1 MRIQFNG
8 RAAVSKTVDE
18 GSTPS
23 VRTICSVAQSAERRN
38 ASLSQV
44 TGSNPV
50 GVLKK
55 QEMEVRCKPQKISK
69 QKSNKQRQIFA
80 RMVSLLIHH
89 QMLLKGYFRVQFPS
103 EACCYFLSFFR
114 FSLIIKI
121 LPDSLKELA
130 TCGCSSTARTSV
142 FQTGYVSSILITR
155 SKIYSYNPSVNKRQ
169 AYLGFPFLTQIRK
182 TNATYFWD

>member
-1 MRIQFNG
+1 MQGWF
-8 RAAVSKTVDE
+8 
-18 GSTPS
+18 
-23 VRTICSVAQSAERRN
+23 
-38 ASLSQV
+38 
-44 TGSNPV
+44 
-50 GVLKK
+50 
-55 QEMEVRCKPQKISK
+55 
-69 QKSNKQRQIFA
+69 
-80 RMVSLLIHH
+80 SLLTHH

-103 EACCYFLSFFR
+103 EACCHFLSFFR

-155 SKIYSYNPSVNKRQ
+155 SKISNHNSSVNKRQ

-182 TNATYFWD
+182 TNATYFWDQLQVRLSLLFVVARLLEFVYASELFLGLILF